1 MKKEEKAKLEQLFK
15 EIKYGNKKKI
25 EELYDK
31 YNKIVYGIAFSIL
44 KNKEDS
50 EDVVQIVFLKLYD
63 IDNSKL
69 PKEKAGTWLYTVA
82 KNEALT
88 ILRKKHDT
96 VSSDNIY
103 NCENENNEINEFIDK
118 DSYNKLINKLDKR
131 EQEIVSLKIL
141 SDLTFQE
148 ISEILGESS
157 NTIKWRYYKAIH
169 TLKITLSNLG
179 MSIIIFL
186 LGLMAFKNQKKEET
200 IIKDDI
206 KANEEHNEAETETSK
221 KIDTKDEHNNSV
233 VENDEENNNPIVEKE
248 EETEVMENVIVED
261 TVINNTNYISIGMFS
276 ASAIFLI
283 LTIFFSIFLAKH
295 QLNVKKKTSK

>member
-1 MKKEEKAKLEQLFK
+1 MKKEEKTKLEQLFK
-15 EIKYGNKKKI
+15 EIKYGNKKKF

-69 PKEKAGTWLYTVA
+69 PKEKAGTWLYTVT
-82 KNEALT
+82 KNEALA
-88 ILRKKHDT
+88 ILRKKYDT
-96 VSSDNIY
+96 VSLDNIY
-103 NCENENNEINEFIDK
+103 NCENENNEINEFINK

-186 LGLMAFKNQKKEET
+186 LGLMTFKNQNKEEA
-200 IIKDDI
+200 IIEDDV
-206 KANEEHNEAETETSK
+206 KTNEEHNEAETESSK
-221 KIDTKDEHNNSV
+221 KIYEKDEYSNSV
-233 VENDEENNNPIVEKE
+233 VENDEDNNTPIVETE
-248 EETEVMENVIVED
+248 EETEFMENIIVED
-261 TVINNTNYISIGMFS
+261 TAINTINYISVGMLS
-276 ASAIFLI
+276 VSAIFLI
-283 LTIFFSIFLAKH
+283 LTIFFLVFLAKH
-295 QLNVKKKTSK
+295 QLNAKKKTSK